1 MSDEAKQNVNK
12 TIENAVDEMPNTK
25 LYKQTSK
32 ANYAINIMKKRSL
45 SN

>member
-25 LYKQTSK
+25 LSQQTSK
-32 ANYAINIMKKRSL
+32 ANYTINII
-45 SN
+45 